1 MTHKI
6 DYELRII
13 SRQLC
18 GIRDALAIAEDPD
31 KYHRALLR
39 INTIKPAVR
48 QLEAALQEEN
58 ERGENNGE
66 NGTSPGAD

>member
-1 MTHKI
+1 MTQKI

-13 SRQLC
+13 SRQIC

-31 KYHRALLR
+31 RYHKALLR
-39 INTIKPAVR
+39 INTVKPAVR

-58 ERGENNGE
+58 ERRGNNGE
-66 NGTSPGAD
+66 NGTPPGEH

>member
-18 GIRDALAIAEDPD
+18 GIRDAMAIEEDPD
-31 KYHRALLR
+31 RFQKALLR
-39 INTIKPAVR
+39 IHTVKPEVR

-58 ERGENNGE
+58 ERRGNNGE
-66 NGTSPGAD
+66 NGTPPGEH

>member
-1 MTHKI
+1 MTEKI

-18 GIRDALAIAEDPD
+18 GIRDALAIEEDPD
-31 KYHRALLR
+31 RYHKALLR

-58 ERGENNGE
+58 ERRGNNGE
-66 NGTSPGAD
+66 NGTTPGEH